1 MKTPVFIV
9 LLYEQDGAL
18 SDIAVRHNRA
28 SAKGIGETWTGRSD
42 WRKQA
47 DKRTVTVSGHEGR
60 VAHVYEREIA

>member
-1 MKTPVFIV
+1 MKTIAFVV
-9 LLYEQDGAL
+9 LLYESGGAL
-18 SDIAVRHNRA
+18 SDVAIRHNRA

-47 DKRTVTVSGHEGR
+47 DKRTVTVSGNEGR